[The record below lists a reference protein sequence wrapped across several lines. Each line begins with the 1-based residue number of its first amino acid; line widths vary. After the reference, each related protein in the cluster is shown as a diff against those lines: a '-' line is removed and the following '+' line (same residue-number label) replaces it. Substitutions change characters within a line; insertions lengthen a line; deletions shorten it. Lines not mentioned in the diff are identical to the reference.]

1 MSLPYAELLRAAFR
15 VGIAPEVFW
24 NLTPRELLLLT
35 HALAA
40 GSRERQRI
48 CAGAA
53 DTQCERAQSVRD
65 QGARGPPAGMA
76 ADRQSL

>member
-35 HALAA
+35 HAGTPAA
-40 GSRERQRI
+40 AEPLRRDELEALLQQAESAYRP
-48 CAGAA
+48 
-53 DTQCERAQSVRD
+53 RAEQSGVTV
-65 QGARGPPAGMA
+65 
-76 ADRQSL
+76 